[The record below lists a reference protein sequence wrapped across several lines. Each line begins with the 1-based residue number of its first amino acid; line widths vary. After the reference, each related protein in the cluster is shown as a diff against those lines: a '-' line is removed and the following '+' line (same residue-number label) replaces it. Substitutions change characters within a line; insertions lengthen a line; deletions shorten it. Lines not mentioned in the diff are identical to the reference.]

1 MVPFL
6 GGLFTREK
14 TSIMGSTMR
23 NTSERVNHGYMTHTF
38 LMYCYKLPTMR
49 ITDKLFTMR

>member
-14 TSIMGSTMR
+14 TSIVGSTMR
-23 NTSERVNHGYMTHTF
+23 NTHERINPRYRTHTF